1 MKILFVSTEVHPF
14 IKTGGLADVAYAL
27 PKALRAAGVDVRV
40 ILPKYGD
47 ISENFT
53 SKMNHIAS
61 YGVKVG
67 WRNQYCGLEYLNYED
82 VPVYFIDNEY
92 YFKRPGCYGFYDDG
106 ERFAYFCRSVME
118 SVCYMDDF
126 YPDIIHCNDWH
137 TGMIPLY
144 LKDVYFEKPEFAGTK
159 SVFTIHNLQYQGKFS
174 PAIIEDLLGLNPG
187 YYTDDKIKYNDC
199 VSFMKA
205 GIVYADKVTTVS
217 ETYAKEIQTQYF
229 GEGLDGL
236 LTANSHK
243 LVGILNG
250 IDYDTHSPK
259 LDKNLAMNFTSRS
272 IGRKA
277 VNKADLQK
285 AVGLPVNPDVPVVGM
300 ITRLVRQKGIDLV
313 TCVMEEILKLDLQL
327 VILGT
332 GDTDY
337 QDFFEYYAYSYPGKI
352 AACMKFDNSLASKI
366 YAGSDLFLMPSLFE
380 PCGLSQIISMSYGT
394 LPLVRETGGLKDTVI
409 PYNEYTGAGNGFS
422 FANYNAHE
430 MLNVLQ
436 YALVQFE
443 NKEVWTKL
451 VKSAMNTRYGRERQ
465 AKAYMAVYNELIG

>member
-92 YFKRPGCYGFYDDG
+92 YFKRSGCYGFYDDG

-144 LKDVYFEKPEFAGTK
+144 LKDVYCEKPEFAGTK

-259 LDKNLAMNFTSRS
+259 LDKNLAVNFTSRS

-285 AVGLPVNPDVPVVGM
+285 AVGLPVNPDVPVVSM

-313 TCVMEEILKLDLQL
+313 TCVMEDILKLDLQL

-352 AACMKFDNSLASKI
+352 VACMKFDNSLASKI

-409 PYNEYTGAGNGFS
+409 PYNEYTGEGNGFS

-465 AKAYMAVYNELIG
+465 AKAYMDVYNELIG